1 MTIII
6 GKSTNQRDLMDLLLT
21 EEQGMLR
28 DSAATFTARR
38 CGAVTRRGSET
49 KINKDIWHQA
59 AEAGWLAIL
68 APDRRADWIWVLPNC
83 AWSPRNSEKV

>member
-1 MTIII
+1 
-6 GKSTNQRDLMDLLLT
+6 MDLLLT

-28 DSAATFTARR
+28 DSAAAFTERHGGAARLR
-38 CGAVTRRGSET
+38 DMRGSET

-83 AWSPRNSEKV
+83 ALSPRNSEKV